1 MLLRVGP
8 VPDRGKELAGF
19 PFIPRPWETCRSFV
33 SYGGQVATEA
43 ALLLQCEV
51 SSPALALNSVNVR
64 GGNRKNGAEN
74 LPEISVYVKYNIPP

>member
-1 MLLRVGP
+1 MQEVLPIVSHDDPSRTELRAYRLHAVYGVLLRVGP

-51 SSPALALNSVNVR
+51 LLQHWP
-64 GGNRKNGAEN
+64 
-74 LPEISVYVKYNIPP
+74 